1 MTGTTARSRN
11 CINNNDNGGIIIM
24 KTKQELLE
32 MLFAKLAELQDINK
46 QPLNNNTV
54 VQTTQL
60 AQRLQI
66 EVALLYDILGEDVPE
81 EYWDQ
86 IEEEI

>member
-1 MTGTTARSRN
+1 
-11 CINNNDNGGIIIM
+11 
-24 KTKQELLE
+24 

-46 QPLNNNTV
+46 HPLNNNTV

-66 EVALLYDILGEDVPE
+66 EVALLYDILGDDVPE
-81 EYWDQ
+81 EYWEQ

>member
-1 MTGTTARSRN
+1 
-11 CINNNDNGGIIIM
+11 M

-46 QPLNNNTV
+46 QLLNNNTV

-60 AQRLQI
+60 VQRLQI
-66 EVALLYDILGEDVPE
+66 EVALLYDILSEDVPE
-81 EYWDQ
+81 EYWEQ
-86 IEEEI
+86 IEDEI

>member
-1 MTGTTARSRN
+1 
-11 CINNNDNGGIIIM
+11 M

-81 EYWDQ
+81 EYWEQ
-86 IEEEI
+86 LEEEI